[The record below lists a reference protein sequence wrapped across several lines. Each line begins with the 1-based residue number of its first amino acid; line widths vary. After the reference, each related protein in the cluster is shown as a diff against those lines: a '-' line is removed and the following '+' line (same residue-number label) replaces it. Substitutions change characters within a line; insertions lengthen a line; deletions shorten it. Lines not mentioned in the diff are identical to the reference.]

1 MIFVEWLL
9 FLELNL
15 FFLNLDPATFQFIHN
30 TEWDHF
36 QEKSYW

>member
-15 FFLNLDPATFQFIHN
+15 FFNLEPAAFQFIHN